1 VNEIYTTQFPLI
13 VGLLGQGTNDTFYRT
28 MVLMNVINIVFSFG
42 GNPKNR
48 IPYALLICAASMFFH
63 IILAIVDSSTWPLT
77 FFVLVCISV
86 FIMYSK

>member
-1 VNEIYTTQFPLI
+1 MNETYTTQFPLI
-13 VGLLGQGTNDTFYRT
+13 VGLLGQGTN
-28 MVLMNVINIVFSFG
+28 VLMNVINIVFSFG